1 MKKLIL
7 FFTILLSTTAAF
19 SQGVMGLINR
29 SEDFF
34 GTMNTGKFEEAVTYF
49 DVSLQAQVKPDM
61 LKELWTKLNTQIGP
75 YQALDVVQSK
85 TEGEFFIV
93 IVEGTFE
100 KDTQRFLLA
109 YNKAEKMVG
118 FYLQPKGTSASY
130 TNPAYVDTAAIKQ
143 TEIRIK
149 GVKTDLVGMLTMPKT
164 GKNFPVVILVHGS
177 GPGDM
182 DQTVGAVKPFKDLA
196 LGLASKGIA
205 SIRYVKRT
213 LVYPNEYAGAFTVK
227 EETINDAISAI
238 NLAKTTAEI
247 DKKQIYVYGLSLGGM
262 LAPRI
267 ATLAPDI
274 KGIILAAAPARK
286 FTDMIVYQNK
296 YMFGLA
302 NDTTAKTKEMF
313 DKSLQAIETTRLTK
327 LGTTI
332 KPDSVY
338 LGLPASYWV
347 DLNNYDQVATA
358 KKLNQRILVM
368 QGGMDFQVTEDDYK
382 LWSAALSKKS
392 NVTLKLYPDLNH
404 PFTVQTEKGTAEQY
418 KKAGN
423 VAEVVINDLST
434 WIKASK

>member
-1 MKKLIL
+1 MKKLIV

-34 GTMNTGKFEEAVTYF
+34 TTMNTGKFEDAVTFF

-61 LKELWTKLNTQIGP
+61 LKDLWSKLNANLGP
-75 YQALDVVQSK
+75 YQSLDVVQSK
-85 TEGEFFIV
+85 TEGQHFVV
-93 IVEGTFE
+93 IVEGKFE

-109 YNKAEKMVG
+109 YNKEEKMVG
-118 FYLQPKGTSASY
+118 FYLQPKAVSATY
-130 TNPAYVDTAAIKQ
+130 TTPSYVDTASYKQ
-143 TEIRIK
+143 TEVKVKGIK
-149 GVKTDLVGMLTMPKT
+149 NDLVGMLTLPKT
-164 GKNFPVVILVHGS
+164 GKNFPIVILVHGS

-182 DQTVGAVKPFKDLA
+182 DQSVGAVKPFKDIA

-213 LVYPNEYAGAFTVK
+213 LVYPNEFTGAFTVK
-227 EETINDAISAI
+227 EEVTNDAVSAI
-238 NLAKTTAEI
+238 NLAKTVPEI
-247 DKKQIYVYGLSLGGM
+247 DKKQIYVFGLSQGGM
-262 LAPRI
+262 LTPRI

-274 KGIILAAAPARK
+274 KGVILAAAPARK
-286 FTDMIVYQNK
+286 FTDVLIYQNH

-302 NDTTAKTKEMF
+302 NDTTARSKEMF
-313 DKSLQAIETTRLTK
+313 DKSLQVIETTRISK
-327 LGTTI
+327 LGTI
-332 KPDSVY
+332 KPDSAI

-347 DLNNYDQVATA
+347 DLNNYDQVASA
-358 KKLNQRILVM
+358 KKLPQRILVL

-382 LWSAALSKKS
+382 LWSAALGKKS
-392 NVTLKLYPDLNH
+392 NATLKFYPELNH

-418 KKAGN
+418 KKPAN
-423 VAEVVINDLST
+423 VAEVVINDLAT